1 MTRDAA
7 DRRDDFATG
16 TAPARTQ
23 AAPTRLSLSGGAGAG
38 RADGSSIDFGELP
51 APRVRTARTHGSHK
65 PAPGATS
72 HGAQRSRRARFERA
86 RRSKGAG
93 GSSARTGSAFQASR
107 DDSAAIPF
115 HDTPSAAYPAPT
127 THLRNTTN
135 VPTIRSETFD
145 LTAEAGARA
154 PHARAPRAPQPSGR
168 TATAHLDQGDE

>member
-1 MTRDAA
+1 MSLHAA
-7 DRRDDFATG
+7 DHRDDFAATD
-16 TAPARTQ
+16 AAHDL
-23 AAPTRLSLSGGAGAG
+23 APTRHSLSGGAGAG
-38 RADGSSIDFGELP
+38 RADGSSIDFGALP

-115 HDTPSAAYPAPT
+115 HGTPAA
-127 THLRNTTN
+127 THLRTTTN
-135 VPTIRSETFD
+135 DPTNRGRRRST
-145 LTAEAGARA
+145 
-154 PHARAPRAPQPSGR
+154 
-168 TATAHLDQGDE
+168 